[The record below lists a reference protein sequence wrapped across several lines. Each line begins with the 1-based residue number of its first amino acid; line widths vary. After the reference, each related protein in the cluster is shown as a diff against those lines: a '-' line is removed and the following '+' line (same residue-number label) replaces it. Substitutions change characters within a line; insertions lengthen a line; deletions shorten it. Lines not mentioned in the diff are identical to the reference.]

1 MTGMRQKWDEWH
13 RNDGMR
19 PSLRQPNF
27 HLIQLILMS
36 FVSFWHHPIAV
47 YNGDDSLMTP
57 KWGPRQDRSWQLS
70 LSFSFWNIIQSI
82 LLVFDVSP
90 KESLDVF
97 WMFAG
102 QPCGRLKKWPN
113 QHWTWRGGGGQMKG
127 KIKNRC
133 YDRGCNCVTLY
144 FLKIQNSLMG
154 CEFGKTCYN
163 CCNHDRDRRDNV
175 YDKV

>member
-1 MTGMRQKWDEWH
+1 MISGPENVWRSTIWINVRVSRIFWARSLEYIQKKI
-13 RNDGMR
+13 
-19 PSLRQPNF
+19 
-27 HLIQLILMS
+27 IQFTVPCL
-36 FVSFWHHPIAV
+36 P
-47 YNGDDSLMTP
+47 P
-57 KWGPRQDRSWQLS
+57 S

-113 QHWTWRGGGGQMKG
+113 QHWTWRGGRGGQMKG

-163 CCNHDRDRRDNV
+163 WCYHERDGRDNV
-175 YDKV
+175 YDEV